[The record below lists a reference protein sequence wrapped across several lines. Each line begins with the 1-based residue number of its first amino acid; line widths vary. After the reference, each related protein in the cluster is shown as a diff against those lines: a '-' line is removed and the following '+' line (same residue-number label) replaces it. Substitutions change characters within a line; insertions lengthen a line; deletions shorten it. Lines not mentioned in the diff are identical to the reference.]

1 MDYGSLKVD
10 NEQLKGSIALGH
22 NYCVA
27 FKTYESSSIDDGIV
41 ISSAIVA
48 DDTVTSIMI
57 HKEAVELLDTSSRKG
72 VFEAPRNSA
81 NGEPINNFNINGLP
95 KVGTYLFPGDTVV
108 YKKISD
114 SSVRENIKRS
124 HNRYNATKLSPYVS
138 GQVISSKIVKTPNG
152 PVAEV
157 YLASR
162 STGEEADKFA
172 GRIGNKGVVARI
184 VPEEMMPYD
193 PKTGRAIDIILNPL
207 GVPSRMNITQI
218 IEVTLAAA
226 TVKKDEIAVVSPFHP
241 DSLQY
246 ALDEAKQENIHPI
259 MLVDGRTG
267 KER

>member
-1 MDYGSLKVD
+1 MKVD

-57 HKEAVELLDTSSRKG
+57 HKEAVELLDTSSRKE

-81 NGEPINNFNINGLP
+81 NGEPVNNFNINGLP

-124 HNRYNATKLSPYVS
+124 HNRYNATKLSPYIS

-152 PVAEV
+152 PVAE
-157 YLASR
+157 
-162 STGEEADKFA
+162 
-172 GRIGNKGVVARI
+172 
-184 VPEEMMPYD
+184 
-193 PKTGRAIDIILNPL
+193 
-207 GVPSRMNITQI
+207 
-218 IEVTLAAA
+218 
-226 TVKKDEIAVVSPFHP
+226 
-241 DSLQY
+241 
-246 ALDEAKQENIHPI
+246 
-259 MLVDGRTG
+259 
-267 KER
+267 